1 MKRTRPAYPPVLRAQ
16 IVAVALTA
24 FTATPAMTQTVVEK
38 RLAAL
43 QPCSSLKVTQ
53 DVLGVPVSVGID
65 KLQGVALSRADIA
78 LAGDE
83 VTLSFMGGLS
93 CRTSDR
99 AVMKGDASVDLTASA
114 EMNLADCSIR
124 FLSINPTH
132 FGGRFSEVLKGAWEP
147 LIKPELEAAA
157 RSMLDDAC
165 TNFVTG
171 R

>member
-1 MKRTRPAYPPVLRAQ
+1 MKKTRPAYASVFRAR
-16 IVAVALTA
+16 ILAVALTA
-24 FTATPAMTQTVVEK
+24 FTLAPAMAQTVVEK

-43 QPCSSLKVTQ
+43 QPCSSLKITQ
-53 DVLGVPVSVGID
+53 DVLGVPVNIGID
-65 KLQGVALSRADIA
+65 ELQGVALSRADMA
-78 LAGDE
+78 LVGNE
-83 VTLSFMGGLS
+83 VSLSFVGGLS

-99 AVMKGDASVDLTASA
+99 AVMKGDASVDVTGSA
-114 EMNLADCSIR
+114 KVNLADCSIR

-132 FGGRFSEVLKGAWEP
+132 FGGSFSEVLKGAWEP
-147 LIKPELEAAA
+147 LMKPRLEAAA